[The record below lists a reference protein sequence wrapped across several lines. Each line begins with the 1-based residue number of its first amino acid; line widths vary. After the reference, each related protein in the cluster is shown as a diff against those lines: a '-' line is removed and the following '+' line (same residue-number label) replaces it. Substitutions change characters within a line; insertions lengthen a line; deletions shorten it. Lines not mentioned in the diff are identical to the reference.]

1 MALNMT
7 KHDLEMLAT
16 LKKKQKAAKKEQ
28 ARFRKMILENK
39 EFVIKV
45 LEENEEH
52 VYREND
58 FAVQREQG
66 GPGVHPG
73 I

>member
-1 MALNMT
+1 MALGMSKKEINQ
-7 KHDLEMLAT
+7 LNA
-16 LKKKQKAAKKEQ
+16 LKKKQRTVKREK
-28 ARFRKMILENK
+28 ARFKKMILENK
-39 EFVIKV
+39 EFVLEV
-45 LEENEEH
+45 L
-52 VYREND
+52 REND